1 MLPSLSE
8 LIYWT
13 GLTLFELWLHATSL
27 FIFLIILVTFDI
39 EYYEVI
45 WGDYDSCMCLCR
57 LCEFQPLKIHQV
69 YVMSYWLVFSPLFI
83 ASSFNSY
90 FVFIIFVRSVFEYK
104 DFKGPALKWVS
115 NFIRSI
121 APTSYES
128 PPCGSY
134 GRSGWFFLLTEE
146 TYIFKNY
153 FKYWIMQMAHG
164 LQRWCST

>member
-27 FIFLIILVTFDI
+27 FIFLIIL
-39 EYYEVI
+39 
-45 WGDYDSCMCLCR
+45 
-57 LCEFQPLKIHQV
+57 PLKIHQV

-104 DFKGPALKWVS
+104 DFKGPALK
-115 NFIRSI
+115 
-121 APTSYES
+121 
-128 PPCGSY
+128 
-134 GRSGWFFLLTEE
+134 
-146 TYIFKNY
+146 
-153 FKYWIMQMAHG
+153 
-164 LQRWCST
+164 